1 MQHKYTPLTPVE
13 LANVEDGLTTDGRK
27 IGEGSACTEYG
38 HCSCGCGAHFG
49 CFLDDWGL
57 SK

>member
-1 MQHKYTPLTPVE
+1 MQEKYTPLTPRE
-13 LANVEDGLTTDGRK
+13 LANVEDGLTIDGRP
-27 IGEGSACTEYG
+27 ITNCDGLS
-38 HCSCGCGAHFG
+38 HCSCGCGAHMG